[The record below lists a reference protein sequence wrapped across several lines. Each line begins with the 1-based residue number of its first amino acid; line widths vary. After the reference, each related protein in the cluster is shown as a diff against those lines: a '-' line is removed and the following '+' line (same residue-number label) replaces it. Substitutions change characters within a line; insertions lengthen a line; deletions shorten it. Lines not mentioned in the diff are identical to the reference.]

1 MQEPVR
7 RPGAQ
12 PAGFRLMRYFTLST
26 LVAFAAVALSLFF
39 LQRMEED
46 FFAQV
51 QKEQTAFF
59 AQAQDELAR
68 QHQEAARSSLLAV
81 HEASHV
87 NLTRMVAN
95 MLWASDFGPFL
106 ASAQR
111 IPIDA
116 CKALQGQPLEVRRA
130 CWGEIGRRIV
140 ALPAFKALDA
150 KANAAMQNT
159 TVFKIKVFDLRGV
172 TFYSSE
178 HGQIGEYAGANAGW
192 RAASQGQPASELTH
206 RDRFSAFERVV
217 ENRDLISTYVPVRAG
232 GSDEVLGVVE
242 LYSDVTP
249 FLEQSKAAS
258 RKFAQIST
266 ANQARIEG
274 AARANQQK
282 VERSS
287 HEFLL
292 IVGGLLLLLYATSLL
307 IVRLGQRIIDR
318 QAREQAEA
326 AEREQRWH
334 REKMATLATMAA
346 NVAHEV
352 GNPLAVIH
360 LLAAELPESQREVSR
375 EMQTQSLRI
384 ARMMRQIADFAAAR
398 SESAEWVDV
407 SAMVKAVCEFMSF
420 DWRFRGRPIDFR
432 AGQDVPACELVPDHL
447 NEVTMS
453 LLQACAEEGA
463 PMQHGD
469 KFEVGTFVRQG
480 CVVVRIGARAA
491 KDGEAGA
498 ALAPWLAQSRFDP
511 LRRRVAEMGARLLT
525 DDQAIEIELPQA
537 VPTKGL

>member
-1 MQEPVR
+1 
-7 RPGAQ
+7 
-12 PAGFRLMRYFTLST
+12 
-26 LVAFAAVALSLFF
+26 
-39 LQRMEED
+39 
-46 FFAQV
+46 
-51 QKEQTAFF
+51 
-59 AQAQDELAR
+59 
-68 QHQEAARSSLLAV
+68 
-81 HEASHV
+81 
-87 NLTRMVAN
+87 MVAN
-95 MLWASDFGPFL
+95 MMWASDFAPFL

-111 IPIDA
+111 FPIDV

-130 CWGEIGRRIV
+130 CWGELGRRIV

-150 KANAAMQNT
+150 KAYAAMQNT
-159 TVFKIKVFDLRGV
+159 MVFKIKVFDLRGV

-178 HGQIGEYAGANAGW
+178 HAQIGEFAGENAGW
-192 RAASQGQPASELTH
+192 RAASQGRPASELTH

-266 ANQARIEG
+266 GNQARIES

-287 HEFLL
+287 HEFLV
-292 IVGGLLLLLYATSLL
+292 IVGALLLLLYATSLL

-375 EMQTQSLRI
+375 EMQAQSLRI

-407 SAMVKAVCEFMSF
+407 SAMVKAVCEFLSF
-420 DWRFRGRPIDFR
+420 DWRFRGKPIDFR

-447 NEVTMS
+447 NEVTMN
-453 LLQACAEEGA
+453 LLQACAEEGS
-463 PMQHGD
+463 PMQRCD
-469 KFEVGTFVRQG
+469 KFEVGTSLRQG
-480 CVVVRIGARAA
+480 RVVVSIAARAA
-491 KDGEAGA
+491 EDDEAAAA
-498 ALAPWLAQSRFDP
+498 ALPEWLAQSRFEP
-511 LRRRVAEMGARLLT
+511 VRRRMAEMGARLGT
-525 DDQAIEIELPQA
+525 NGPAIEIELPQA
-537 VPTKGL
+537 VPPKGH

>member
-1 MQEPVR
+1 MQEPAR

-12 PAGFRLMRYFTLST
+12 PAGFRLMRYFTLTT
-26 LVAFAAVALSLFF
+26 LVAFAAVAVSLFF

-51 QKEQTAFF
+51 QKEQATFF

-81 HEASHV
+81 HEANHV
-87 NLTRMVAN
+87 NLSRMVAN
-95 MLWASDFGPFL
+95 MMWTSDFGPFL

-111 IPIDA
+111 IPIDG
-116 CKALQGQPLEVRRA
+116 CKALQGQPLDVRRA

-140 ALPAFKALDA
+140 ALPAFQALDT
-150 KANAAMQNT
+150 KAYAAMHNT

-178 HGQIGEYAGANAGW
+178 HGQIGEYAGENAGW
-192 RAASQGQPASELTH
+192 RTASQGRPASELTH

-232 GSDEVLGVVE
+232 GSDVVVGVVE

-258 RKFAQIST
+258 RRFAQIST
-266 ANQARIEG
+266 ANQARIES
-274 AARANQQK
+274 AAHVNQQK

-287 HEFLL
+287 HEFLG
-292 IVGGLLLLLYATSLL
+292 IVGGLLVLLYATSLL
-307 IVRLGQRIIDR
+307 IVRIGQRIIDR

-334 REKMATLATMAA
+334 REKMSTLATMAA

-375 EMQTQSLRI
+375 EMQAQSLRI
-384 ARMMRQIADFAAAR
+384 ARMMRQIADFATAR

-407 SAMVKAVCEFMSF
+407 SAMVKAVCEFLSF
-420 DWRFRGRPIDFR
+420 DWRFRGRPIEFR

-447 NEVTMS
+447 NEVTMN
-453 LLQACAEEGA
+453 LLQACAEEGS
-463 PMQHGD
+463 PMQRCNR
-469 KFEVGTFVRQG
+469 FEVGTFLRQG
-480 CVVVRIGARAA
+480 RVVVSIGACAA
-491 KDGEAGA
+491 EGGEAPAGLPA
-498 ALAPWLAQSRFDP
+498 WLAQSRFEP
-511 LRRRVAEMGARLLT
+511 VRRRVAEMGARLGSNGH
-525 DDQAIEIELPQA
+525 AIEIELPQA
-537 VPTKGL
+537 VSQQGH